1 MLEGLALALGD
12 WLANIPFMFGPAEYV
27 ALIVLMLTVPVLAPG
42 PVCKAMAMATLGL
55 LLGSI
60 WGEVDGIPG
69 LRREL
74 WVWNLHEDLPLVLAL
89 VVFGF
94 LLPCIVAYATQPSTM
109 QGQSGWRIA
118 YSGLFMP
125 HTLPALL
132 LMRQPWWPARW
143 VLPALVTFAAWLSV
157 YWDLLPIQHP
167 WLFGLALAVGLCAL
181 WLDLPWPPLLVGL
194 LTQPALEENLRRALL
209 LSRGDWTTFATRPI
223 SAGLLLLAVL
233 LAICWWWL
241 RARLLRPASP
251 AISTVQI
258 HS

>member
-1 MLEGLALALGD
+1 MLEALAH
-12 WLANIPFMFGPAEYV
+12 WLSSIPFMFGPAEYV
-27 ALIVLMLTVPVLAPG
+27 ALIVLLLMLPVVLAPS
-42 PVCKAMAMATLGL
+42 PTYKALAMLTLGL
-55 LLGSI
+55 LLGGI
-60 WGEVDGIPG
+60 WGEVDGIAG

-74 WVWNLHEDLPLVLAL
+74 WVLNLHEDQPVVLAL

-94 LLPCIVAYATQPSTM
+94 LLPCIVVYAAQPSVM
-109 QGQSGWRIA
+109 QRQSGWRIA
-118 YSGLFMP
+118 YNGLFMP

-132 LMRQPWWPARW
+132 LMRQPWLPARW
-143 VLPALVTFAAWLSV
+143 VLPGLVAYVVLLCG
-157 YWDLLPIQHP
+157 YWDLLTTQHL
-167 WLFGLALAVGLCAL
+167 WLFGSALAAGLCAL
-181 WLDLPWPPLLVGL
+181 RLDLPWPPLLAGL
-194 LTQPALEENLRRALL
+194 VTQPVLEENLRRALL

-251 AISTVQI
+251 ASSTVQI